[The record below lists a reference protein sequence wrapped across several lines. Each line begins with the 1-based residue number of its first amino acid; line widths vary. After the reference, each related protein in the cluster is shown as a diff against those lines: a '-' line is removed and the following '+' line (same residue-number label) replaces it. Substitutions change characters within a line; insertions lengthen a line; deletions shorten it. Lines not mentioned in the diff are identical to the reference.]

1 MMPHSESIIGFDP
14 DGIRRVYASTWIGA
28 RQEAR
33 NYIRDRPDAAPLSAW
48 RFVVTTPANVME
60 AASGRDEAGRE
71 GLGSNTSPQ
80 ASAEHLS

>member
-28 RQEAR
+28 RLDAR
-33 NYIRDRPDAAPLSAW
+33 NYIRDRPDTAPLSAW

-60 AASGRDEAGRE
+60 ADSGAR
-71 GLGSNTSPQ
+71 
-80 ASAEHLS
+80 